1 MLDVSVVVVSYNQA
15 EYLAKCLDTVNE
27 EFSSAGFQGRLV
39 VVDNASKE
47 PCGEVARAKG
57 AHLIE
62 NHENRGFAS
71 ACNQGIQAYPSR
83 YVLLLNNDVFL
94 QKGVIQ
100 ALLDYADAHPRVGAV
115 TPRLL
120 SLDGREQMAP
130 LFRFRPCSRKWIPC
144 ACLLV
149 RRDVLDRLGGLD
161 EGFFFYNEDVDLGIR
176 LRRAGYRLIY
186 HPDLSVIHCEGKS
199 TDGVRPMTVLE
210 GYRGGLRLMG
220 KHYGRFALWLTRL
233 GMKLEIWALRR
244 LSGFK
249 KRFQIELTS
258 REQAIEAIYP
268 ELAALV
274 QDYQP

>member
-15 EYLAKCLDTVNE
+15 DYLAKCLDTVNQ
-27 EFSSAGFQGRLV
+27 EFSDDGYQGRLV
-39 VVDNASKE
+39 VVDNASQE

-57 AHLIE
+57 AHFIQNL
-62 NHENRGFAS
+62 ENRGFAS
-71 ACNQGIQAYPSR
+71 ACNQGIDAYPSR

-100 ALLDYADAHPRVGAV
+100 ALMDYADAHPKVGAV

-120 SLDGREQMAP
+120 SLDGREQMPP

-186 HPDLSVIHCEGKS
+186 HPALSVIHCEGKS

-220 KHYGRFALWLTRL
+220 KHYGALALRLTRL
-233 GMKLEIWALRR
+233 GMRLEIQLLKR
-244 LSGFK
+244 LIGFK
-249 KRFQIELTS
+249 KRHSVKLTS
-258 REQAIEAIYP
+258 RESALNAIYP
-268 ELAALV
+268 ELVELV
-274 QDYQP
+274 RNYQP